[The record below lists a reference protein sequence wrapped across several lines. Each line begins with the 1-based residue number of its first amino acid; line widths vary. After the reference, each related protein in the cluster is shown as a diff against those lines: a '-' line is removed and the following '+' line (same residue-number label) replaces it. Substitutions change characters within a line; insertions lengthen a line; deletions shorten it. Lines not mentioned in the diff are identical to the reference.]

1 MSDTTDQ
8 ALLGQILSEVRAT
21 RGDLSNVQVQ
31 VAQVVVELK
40 QQARA
45 KDDHETRIRALEE
58 SVRQE
63 DVDAAAYVTKA
74 DLAESDRTRT
84 ARFRWL
90 LTASLTIF
98 GLVETAVIALIVK
111 G

>member
-1 MSDTTDQ
+1 MAGPTEQ

-21 RGDLSNVQVQ
+21 RGDLSAVQVQ

-45 KDDHETRIRALEE
+45 KDDHEARLRALEE
-58 SVRQE
+58 ATRQD
-63 DVDAAAYVTKA
+63 DVDAAAFVTKA

-90 LTASLTIF
+90 LGISLTIF